1 MYSSYQL
8 FLLRAYRSDNL
19 LSDTFL
25 FQLRAFQQ
33 MRGTVLNPTQ
43 VQRSLDGIQQ
53 ALRQMMSN
61 LLSSNIPWFAEL
73 FTDLL
78 LQIGLVPMQELDA
91 DILKNVTDK
100 DRLQVGIKLSH
111 NTKKWTI
118 SKLVSN
124 PYLTFFQR
132 NFIVDLLLRW
142 RKRIKAVNRSS
153 FVTTQ
158 GLARRLNIFSP
169 AIKSFSS
176 CSLRQWTLILLTST
190 FRSGLFI

>member
-1 MYSSYQL
+1 M
-8 FLLRAYRSDNL
+8 LRAYRSDNL

-78 LQIGLVPMQELDA
+78 LQIGLVPTQELDA

-111 NTKKWTI
+111 NTKNGP
-118 SKLVSN
+118 SRSL
-124 PYLTFFQR
+124 YL
-132 NFIVDLLLRW
+132 IH
-142 RKRIKAVNRSS
+142 
-153 FVTTQ
+153 
-158 GLARRLNIFSP
+158 
-169 AIKSFSS
+169 
-176 CSLRQWTLILLTST
+176 ILLSSKETS
-190 FRSGLFI
+190 

>member
-1 MYSSYQL
+1 
-8 FLLRAYRSDNL
+8 
-19 LSDTFL
+19 
-25 FQLRAFQQ
+25 

-78 LQIGLVPMQELDA
+78 LHIGLVPTQELDA

-111 NTKKWTI
+111 NTKNGP
-118 SKLVSN
+118 SRSL
-124 PYLTFFQR
+124 YL
-132 NFIVDLLLRW
+132 IH
-142 RKRIKAVNRSS
+142 
-153 FVTTQ
+153 
-158 GLARRLNIFSP
+158 
-169 AIKSFSS
+169 
-176 CSLRQWTLILLTST
+176 ILLSSKETS
-190 FRSGLFI
+190 